1 MCNTPH
7 FHSSSRQDGYHC
19 RSASRVG
26 QIVTVLGAVTVREG
40 DRSTKVIGNDK
51 SQCCIWTAPLL
62 GTTGAVSLLVGRF
75 RYIDLKEAAL
85 SGAAGLWELNRLEL
99 VVAASR
105 SGVLVS

>member
-1 MCNTPH
+1 MDTRLCSKKRLLKLFN
-7 FHSSSRQDGYHC
+7 
-19 RSASRVG
+19 
-26 QIVTVLGAVTVREG
+26 LG
-40 DRSTKVIGNDK
+40 K

-62 GTTGAVSLLVGRF
+62 GTTGAASLLVGRF
-75 RYIDLKEAAL
+75 RYSDLKEAAL